1 MPFRPSYRLLNQ
13 TKTGVSLTQEIQAL
27 YEKGKAIAEKFKEA
41 EARKLH
47 LDDGPRGKLKTA
59 SSVAFA
65 RFQLIPA
72 LPGFLEENPEIQ
84 ISLDLSDR
92 DVDL

>member
-41 EARKLH
+41 ETLILH
-47 LDDGPRGKLKTA
+47 LDDVPRGKLKIA
-59 SSVAFA
+59 LRVAFA
-65 RFQLIPA
+65 RSQLIPA
-72 LPGFLEENPEIQ
+72 LPK
-84 ISLDLSDR
+84 SL
-92 DVDL
+92 